1 MTVSLRKR
9 LIGSLMLFTLFAWVM
24 SAVLTGFLA
33 SRVLLAQ
40 VDRQLEQYTGLVTY
54 ISRVFARQ
62 LDSGDPLTD
71 PFVTH
76 DMSVPHDHPLIIRAD
91 LIPDDDAPALNIF
104 IDDELWAVLEAS
116 PRFDPPEQ
124 EGFSFR
130 EIEADNSHWR
140 LLARYDAATDLW
152 IMVGIELDAAR
163 RALFVTLGRVLFPLL
178 IILPLTV
185 LLLYFGVTRGLQPL
199 SNLTRQISRRNPGAL
214 EPVEPGEVPEEI
226 VPVVDSLNDLLQR
239 LDYAL
244 ESEQRFTANAA
255 HELMT
260 PLAAIKTEVQLCQR
274 RLRGTDSADMLERI
288 AARVDRASHTVEQL
302 LTLARVDPDTPLPQ
316 ETVALGRLL
325 SDAVADSAHVALE
338 RSVEV
343 LLDDPEA
350 LEIQGSQE
358 SLAILLRNLLINAFR
373 YAAPGST
380 VTVAL
385 ERREGVAILEI
396 CNDCEPLSEAEFRR
410 LEERFYR
417 LPGSDGLGAGLGL
430 SIVRRIAD
438 QHGARF
444 VASPREDGR
453 GFCAKLR
460 FTN

>member
-9 LIGSLMLFTLFAWVM
+9 LIGSLLLFTLFAWVM
-24 SAVLTGFLA
+24 SAVVTGFFA
-33 SRVLLAQ
+33 SRVLLDQ

-62 LDSGDPLTD
+62 LDSGDPMTE
-71 PFVTH
+71 PFLSRDTTAA
-76 DMSVPHDHPLIIRAD
+76 HDHPLIIRAD
-91 LIPDDDAPALNIF
+91 LIPDEDAPALNIF

-116 PRFDPPEQ
+116 PRFDAPER
-124 EGFSFR
+124 EGFSFHR
-130 EIEADNSHWR
+130 IEADDSRWR
-140 LLARYDAATDLW
+140 LLARYDPDTDLW

-163 RALFVTLGRVLFPLL
+163 NALFATLARALFPLL

-185 LLLYFGVTRGLQPL
+185 ALLYFGVTRGLRPL

-214 EPVEPGEVPEEI
+214 DPVQPGEVPEEI

-239 LDYAL
+239 LDHAL

-274 RLRGTDSADMLERI
+274 RLRGTDSAVMLERI

-302 LTLARVDPDTPLPQ
+302 LTLARVDPDTPIP
-316 ETVALGRLL
+316 TAPVALGRLL
-325 SDAVADSAHVALE
+325 ADTVAETAHLAVERDLE
-338 RSVEV
+338 VQLE
-343 LLDDPEA
+343 DPEA
-350 LEIQGSQE
+350 VEIQGSAE
-358 SLAILLRNLLINAFR
+358 SLAILLRNLLVNAFR
-373 YAAPGST
+373 YATPGST

-385 ERREGVAILEI
+385 QRHPQGAAIHI
-396 CNDCEPLSEAEFRR
+396 CNDCPPLSGAEFRR

-417 LPGSDGLGAGLGL
+417 VPGSAGLGAGLGL

-444 VASPREDGR
+444 RAAPREDGS
-453 GFCAKLR
+453 GFCAHLQ
-460 FTN
+460 FPD